1 MDRAKNT
8 MISAAKD
15 LCDLAMRVQRPTKVD
30 ELATNMKTAKS
41 LGDSVSPRESC
52 RIEFSGTTGVGQRV
66 MATQANY
73 IMDEADSGCGTHRT
87 GATTLPLPY
96 VRPGK
101 LDALPRTEGWIA
113 VCVPADQHPPVALR
127 VPDSDAQTER
137 VFFAVSYDAASAGNL
152 RRIDQAPYRYTT
164 TAPSDPVRPQS
175 HLDIVLAR
183 KKDAGGNRISNS
195 RNGRRRS
202 STSCGC

>member
-113 VCVPADQHPPVALR
+113 VCVPADQHP
-127 VPDSDAQTER
+127 STK
-137 VFFAVSYDAASAGNL
+137 
-152 RRIDQAPYRYTT
+152 RR
-164 TAPSDPVRPQS
+164 TAIPRQPHPTPSD
-175 HLDIVLAR
+175 R
-183 KKDAGGNRISNS
+183 KATSILFSPGRRMPGAIGSRILGTAGGGLPPAVGAEHRY
-195 RNGRRRS
+195 
-202 STSCGC
+202 SCGNSCNSDRCSKQHRMTKFHTGTW